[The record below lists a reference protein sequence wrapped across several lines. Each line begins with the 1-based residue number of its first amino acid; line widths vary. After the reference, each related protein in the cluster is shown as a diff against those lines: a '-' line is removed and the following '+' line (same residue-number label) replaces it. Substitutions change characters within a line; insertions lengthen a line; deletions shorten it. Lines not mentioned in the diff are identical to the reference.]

1 LHRSEKKLDLR
12 GVARRNEAARGLVP
26 AGGLTYISEPRKPR
40 KFHQN
45 GSALMEK
52 SMDMKLTRTNSPFT
66 SPIVSRRDIA
76 RGAVAAAA
84 LAAFRTPALAQ
95 QYPSQDVH
103 FVCAF
108 PAGSGADVIVRY
120 MAEKMRPLMG
130 RTIIVENKPGA
141 LGNISTEYLVRSKPD
156 GHTILIHGASGVAAA
171 ASIIRSSSIDV
182 GKSVQLVGTINRQ
195 PTMFGIHVSKPWKS
209 VAEVTAA
216 MKEKKEKGTYATT
229 NPVGK
234 VMGAIYKKTLGLQ
247 AVEVNYKTAA
257 DTLNDLANGSV
268 DYILVDNVF
277 AMSQVREKR
286 LRVLAVSTAERL
298 QANPDL
304 PTMTESGIP
313 MDLTGY
319 FAAMVPTGTPQ
330 PIIQQLSKWVS
341 EVVGS
346 ADTKKFLNSFAS
358 DPWVTTPEQ
367 GQAYFLKDIEN
378 WKNYVKIAEI
388 EQQ

>member
-1 LHRSEKKLDLR
+1 M
-12 GVARRNEAARGLVP
+12 G
-26 AGGLTYISEPRKPR
+26 
-40 KFHQN
+40 
-45 GSALMEK
+45 K
-52 SMDMKLTRTNSPFT
+52 SMNTKLPHAKSPNT
-66 SPIVSRRDIA
+66 KLLVVSRREFTRA
-76 RGAVAAAA
+76 AGAAAT
-84 LAAFRTPALAQ
+84 LAAFGTAAIAQ
-95 QYPSQDVH
+95 QFPSQDVH

-120 MAEKMRPLMG
+120 MADKMRPLMG

-156 GHTILIHGASGVAAA
+156 GHTVLIHGASGVAAA
-171 ASIIRSSSIDV
+171 ASIIRNPSVDV
-182 GKSVQLVGTINRQ
+182 SKAIQLVGTINRQ
-195 PTMFGIHVSKPWKS
+195 PTMFAVHVSKPWQT

-216 MKEKKEKGTYATT
+216 IKDKKEKATYATT

-234 VMGAIYKKTLGLQ
+234 VMGAIYKKTLDLQ

-257 DTLNDLANGSV
+257 DTLNDLTNGAV

-277 AMSQVREKR
+277 AMSQVRANR
-286 LRVLAVSTAERL
+286 LRVLAVSTGERL

-330 PIIQQLSKWVS
+330 PIIQQLNKWVN
-341 EVVGS
+341 EIVGS
-346 ADTKKFLNSFAS
+346 EDTKKFLNSFAS

-367 GQAYFLKDIEN
+367 GQAYYLKDIEN

>member
-1 LHRSEKKLDLR
+1 MDKKASLQKSP
-12 GVARRNEAARGLVP
+12 VSKGL
-26 AGGLTYISEPRKPR
+26 
-40 KFHQN
+40 
-45 GSALMEK
+45 
-52 SMDMKLTRTNSPFT
+52 
-66 SPIVSRRDIA
+66 SRRDFTRA
-76 RGAVAAAA
+76 AVASTAVAA
-84 LAAFRTPALAQ
+84 LGTPAIAQ

-103 FVCAF
+103 FICAF
-108 PAGSGADVIVRY
+108 PAGSGADVIVRF

-130 RTIIVENKPGA
+130 RTILVENKPGA

-156 GHTILIHGASGVAAA
+156 GHTVLIHGASGVAAA
-171 ASIIRSSSIDV
+171 ASIVRNSSIDV
-182 GKSVQLVGTINRQ
+182 SKSVQLAGTINRQ
-195 PTMFGIHVSKPWKS
+195 PTMLAVHVSKPWKS

-216 MKEKKEKGTYATT
+216 IKEKKEKASYATT

-234 VMGAIYKKTLGLQ
+234 VMGAIYKNTAGLQ
-247 AVEVNYKTAA
+247 PVEVNYKTAA
-257 DTLNDLANGSV
+257 DSLNDLTSGAV

-277 AMSQVREKR
+277 AMSQVRQNR
-286 LRVLAVSTAERL
+286 LRVLAVSTAQRL

-304 PTMTESGIP
+304 PTMTELGIP

-330 PIIQQLSKWVS
+330 PVIQQLNKWVN

-346 ADTKKFLNSFAS
+346 EDARKFLNSFAS

-378 WKNYVKIAEI
+378 WKNYIKIAGI
-388 EQQ
+388 EQQG

>member
-1 LHRSEKKLDLR
+1 MNTK
-12 GVARRNEAARGLVP
+12 P
-26 AGGLTYISEPRKPR
+26 PRTQLLNAESR
-40 KFHQN
+40 V
-45 GSALMEK
+45 
-52 SMDMKLTRTNSPFT
+52 
-66 SPIVSRRDIA
+66 VSRRDVT
-76 RGAVAAAA
+76 RGAVAAAS
-84 LAAFRTPALAQ
+84 LAALGRPAIAQ

-141 LGNISTEYLVRSKPD
+141 LGNISTEYLLRSKPD
-156 GHTILIHGASGVAAA
+156 GHTVLIHGASGVAAA
-171 ASIIRSSSIDV
+171 ASIVKNPSFDV
-182 GKSVQLVGTINRQ
+182 SKAIQLVGTINRQ
-195 PTMFGIHVSKPWKS
+195 PTMLAVHVSKPWKT
-209 VAEVTAA
+209 VAEVTAGV
-216 MKEKKEKGTYATT
+216 KEKKEKATYATT

-247 AVEVNYKTAA
+247 AIEVNYKTAA
-257 DTLNDLANGSV
+257 DTLNDLANGAV

-277 AMSQVREKR
+277 AMSQVRENR

-304 PTMTESGIP
+304 PTMTEIGVP

-319 FAAMVPTGTPQ
+319 FAAMVPTGTPE
-330 PIIQQLSKWVS
+330 PIMQQLNKWVS

-346 ADTKKFLNSFAS
+346 VETKKFLNSFAS
-358 DPWVTTPEQ
+358 DPWVTTPAQ

-378 WKNYVKIAEI
+378 WKNYVKVAEI
-388 EQQ
+388 EQQG